1 MKGPSMVELKL
12 IHRKSYLYELFQNRW
27 EQVQRLRS
35 DNEEFKGICNDYE
48 ACTRIIDRS
57 CHDKKLTPDILKEYR
72 DLCGKL
78 ESEIAYYLNVCS
90 EHHQLPID
98 EELNNV

>member
-1 MKGPSMVELKL
+1 MVELKL
-12 IHRKSYLYELFQNRW
+12 IHRKSYLDELFPNSW

-48 ACTRIIDRS
+48 ACMRMIDRS
-57 CHDKKLTPDILKEYR
+57 CHDIKLTPELLKEYR

-78 ESEIAYYLNVCS
+78 ESEIAYYLNAGS
-90 EHHQLPID
+90 EYHQLPID